1 MKALLAALA
10 ALGVFAAMTSTVTA
24 QVPGLGGPGTSPSVG
39 NRPYATPTLPFAQ
52 TPSPTSPGI
61 NGAPG
66 ATPGPNGNRVYPST
80 AVLPE
85 PTRPS
90 DIKPSTL
97 PLPNDPIE
105 PYLLTKD
112 NGPFMVMAKSFR
124 GPDAERF
131 ALALAL
137 ELRHEYG
144 LPAYILRSKDF
155 PMHSNIRNVPPT
167 ADVFMKQAQLTD
179 PEKTRTYDEAVV
191 LVGNE
196 KTLKGSE
203 QLWHVVKKIKPKCL
217 QDMPQIYAWRQGLS
231 KALRTTNPYVP
242 AQMLYPNK
250 PVKDPLISQM
260 NGGPFSVVKC
270 SGHYSLQIA
279 EFGGRATFN
288 TQDPKFIG
296 SSSLKGSPLATA
308 HADAEKM
315 AAALSKVPEIKQT
328 GQPVFV
334 YHDRSSSRVLI
345 GSFSLANDPVA
356 GQLRDHLLK
365 VAVQIM
371 DQKDVKTGRAV
382 RGHDRGIDRM
392 IVPANYLTDVVPMKD
407 QLRK

>member
-1 MKALLAALA
+1 
-10 ALGVFAAMTSTVTA
+10 
-24 QVPGLGGPGTSPSVG
+24 
-39 NRPYATPTLPFAQ
+39 
-52 TPSPTSPGI
+52 
-61 NGAPG
+61 
-66 ATPGPNGNRVYPST
+66 
-80 AVLPE
+80 VLPE
-85 PTRPS
+85 PTRP
-90 DIKPSTL
+90 DQIQPSTL

-137 ELRHEYG
+137 ELRNEYG

-155 PMHSNIRNVPPT
+155 PMRSNIRNVPPT
-167 ADVFMKQAQLTD
+167 ADVFMKRSQLTD
-179 PEKTRTYDEAVV
+179 PEKTRTYDEALV

-203 QLWHVVKKIKPKCL
+203 QLWHVVKKINPKCL
-217 QDMPQIYAWRQGLS
+217 KDMPSIYNWRQGLS

-242 AQMLYPNK
+242 AQMLYPEK
-250 PVKDPLISQM
+250 PVKDPLIAQM

-270 SGHYSLQIA
+270 PGRYSLQIA
-279 EFGGRATFN
+279 EFGGRSTFN
-288 TQDPKFIG
+288 PQNPIFVGTA
-296 SSSLKGSPLATA
+296 SLKGSPLATA
-308 HADAEKM
+308 AADAEKL

-328 GQPVFV
+328 GQPVYV
-334 YHDRSSSRVLI
+334 YHDRTSSRVLI
-345 GSFSLANDPVA
+345 GSFSIPNDPAAV
-356 GQLRDHLLK
+356 QLRQHLLK

-371 DQKDVKTGRAV
+371 DQRDLKTGRAL

-392 IVPANYLTDVVPMKD
+392 IVPANFLTDVAPMKG
-407 QLRK
+407 QLSP